1 MSKIL
6 LIIQKRELKMAKRK
20 AFTSILFLV
29 FLLFFF
35 SCEDFRGRFPTG
47 PIESP
52 FGFEA
57 GQTGVR
63 FINVCAKSKQLDFV
77 VATKKLVGGASY
89 KFAGQIFNVGKGN
102 RSIQIKPTENPNQN
116 LADFSIEVDP
126 AKIYTIIAYNKI
138 TDFQYAVLES
148 VPKTIGVGKSEIRF
162 FHGTRDISGTVDI
175 KIKNEEGTK
184 IIQGLSFGNS
194 SEYMELK
201 SGRNDIIITTS
212 GTNHIILTVVT
223 FLESSKIYT
232 AILSGVSDGGEV
244 EKIDLN
250 FINDSDA
257 RSQVLF
263 NYGAGEATIRFLN
276 GSPDAPNLD
285 FLVDDVKILT
295 DQPFKL
301 ASALIKVKAG
311 SRNVKI
317 MEAGGIAPIFSGSFN
332 FELDKSYM
340 IVAINNFINLSGF
353 VFETPTKSP
362 GGDKAFLRVVHIS
375 PNAPSVYIKLTTTQD
390 RPPSYVTLSYKGVSN
405 YLEYPA
411 GPVDVVVYQAGTTD
425 TLKYGRMFLDGGR
438 IYSAYIIGFIS
449 GTQSSPISFDLLL
462 DSEPGS
468 QMLFNWF

>member
-1 MSKIL
+1 MFKIL

-20 AFTSILFLV
+20 A
-29 FLLFFF
+29 LLFAIFLISLISF
-35 SCEDFRGRFPTG
+35 NSCEDFRGRFPSG

-52 FGFEA
+52 FGFEP

-77 VATKKLVGGASY
+77 VATKKLVAGASY

-102 RSIQIKPTENPNQN
+102 RSMQIKPTENPAQN

-126 AKIYTIIAYNKI
+126 SKIYTVIAYNKI
-138 TDFQYAVLES
+138 TDFQYTILES
-148 VPKTIGVGKSEIRF
+148 VPKTIGVGKAEIRF
-162 FHGTRDISGTVDI
+162 FHGTKDISGTVDI
-175 KIKNEEGTK
+175 KIKNEDGTK
-184 IIQGLSFGNS
+184 VIQGLSFGNS
-194 SEYMELK
+194 SEYMEVK
-201 SGRNDIIITTS
+201 SGRNDIIVTTS
-212 GTNHIILTVVT
+212 GTNHIILTVVA
-223 FLESSKIYT
+223 FFESSKIYT

-250 FINDSDA
+250 FINDGDTRA
-257 RSQVLF
+257 QVLF
-263 NYGAGEATIRFLN
+263 NFGAGEATLRFLN

-301 ASALIKVKAG
+301 SSALIKVKAG
-311 SRNVKI
+311 SRNIKI
-317 MEAGGIAPIFSGSFN
+317 MEAGGVSPIFSGSFN

-340 IVAINNFINLSGF
+340 VVAINNFINLTGF
-353 VFETPTKSP
+353 VFETPQKSP
-362 GGDKAFLRVVHIS
+362 GGDKAFLRIVHIS
-375 PNAPSVYIKLTTTQD
+375 PNAPSVYIKLTSTQD

-411 GPVDVVVYQAGTTD
+411 GPVDVVIYQAGTTD

-449 GTQSSPISFDLLL
+449 GTQSSPISFDLLI
-462 DSEPGS
+462 DSELGS